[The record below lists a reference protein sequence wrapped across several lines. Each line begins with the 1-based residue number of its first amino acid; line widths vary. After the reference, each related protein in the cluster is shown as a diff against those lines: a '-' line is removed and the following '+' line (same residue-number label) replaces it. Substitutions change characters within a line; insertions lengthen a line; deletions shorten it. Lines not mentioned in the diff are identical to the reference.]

1 MMLKEDIKKME
12 KKYYSEESPFVSGE
26 LTKWDL
32 LVNSLDTNETTIE
45 VVEELLHNTD
55 AEDRMKINELLN
67 KPVHYFK
74 SQQPIERSVSLSPFL
89 TKNTYNSVCIKYKL
103 TGEIIDE
110 LRSTWKDE
118 LKETSIMTPF
128 IVYHKKMPILWVNF
142 YGTVALLGNNEVEFW
157 KQTGFE
163 FKECD
168 LKWNEIN
175 YGIN

>member
-1 MMLKEDIKKME
+1 MTLKEDIKKME

-26 LTKWDL
+26 LNKWDL

-55 AEDRMKINELLN
+55 SEDRMKINELLN

-74 SQQPIERSVSLSPFL
+74 SQKPIERSVSLSPFL
-89 TKNTYNSVCIKYKL
+89 TKNKYNSVCIKYKL

-163 FKECD
+163 FTECD
-168 LKWNEIN
+168 LKWNEIS